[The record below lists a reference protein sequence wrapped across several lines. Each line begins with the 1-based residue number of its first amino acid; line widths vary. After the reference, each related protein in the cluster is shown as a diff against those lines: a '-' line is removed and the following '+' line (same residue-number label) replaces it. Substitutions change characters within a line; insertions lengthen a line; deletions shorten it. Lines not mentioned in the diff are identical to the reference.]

1 MGSPKLTRFAKEV
14 NVEVPKCLK
23 LSSKETTSMVLFN
36 VRQAGVPNV
45 GTQLP
50 DIGSVTPLRDLPSV
64 DTCVGSSFGE
74 NLDAKGKLR
83 VRCSTTWACLESHSV
98 FN

>member
-1 MGSPKLTRFAKEV
+1 MGRPKLTRFAKEL

-36 VRQAGVPNV
+36 DRQAGVPNA

-50 DIGSVTPLRDLPSV
+50 DFGSVTPLGDSPSV
-64 DTCVGSSFGE
+64 DTCAGSSFGE
-74 NLDAKGKLR
+74 NSDAKGKP
-83 VRCSTTWACLESHSV
+83 
-98 FN
+98 